1 VLRDIRG
8 LHCSDEFR
16 LLNFEEIK
24 INDLAGRNLNCSDH
38 FHWCNF
44 APFKINDLAKNVLKA
59 IRNLHC
65 SGDFRKRNFAEF
77 KIKDLAGEN
86 TSRVEMTESGFMR
99 LVGGFNGRQVS
110 LLRERYIKQWNVSW
124 RTSCFGCAPRQRR
137 PHRGVSHR
145 SFSSANWQ
153 IFPEARG
160 SPAFGFCET

>member
-1 VLRDIRG
+1 MPPR
-8 LHCSDEFR
+8 F
-16 LLNFEEIK
+16 LL
-24 INDLAGRNLNCSDH
+24 LPVQLSAAVSWTG
-38 FHWCNF
+38 
-44 APFKINDLAKNVLKA
+44 
-59 IRNLHC
+59 
-65 SGDFRKRNFAEF
+65 
-77 KIKDLAGEN
+77 LAGES

-153 IFPEARG
+153 IFLERMRIAQVLNKRNQW
-160 SPAFGFCET
+160 ATVCETYL